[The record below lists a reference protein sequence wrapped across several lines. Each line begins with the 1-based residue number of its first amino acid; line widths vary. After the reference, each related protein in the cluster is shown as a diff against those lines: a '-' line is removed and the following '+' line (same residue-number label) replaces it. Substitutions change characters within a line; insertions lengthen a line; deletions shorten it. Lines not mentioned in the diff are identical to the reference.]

1 MYLVSFSETYMDSL
15 NCSSVFIG
23 IGISF
28 FYYGLFF
35 NFAAILYLFSVNFLT
50 EFCYFPSYIC
60 WWHLVVAFGLASWVL
75 REVCLTFWRTFV
87 YCYFGWH
94 FRKYVRFE
102 SKFMPFTLSSLC
114 VLTEWLI
121 IVMAL
126 ASCVIFLTIRVPDIP
141 LAWWM

>member
-23 IGISF
+23 IDISF

-60 WWHLVVAFGLASWVL
+60 
-75 REVCLTFWRTFV
+75 
-87 YCYFGWH
+87 
-94 FRKYVRFE
+94 
-102 SKFMPFTLSSLC
+102 
-114 VLTEWLI
+114 
-121 IVMAL
+121 
-126 ASCVIFLTIRVPDIP
+126 
-141 LAWWM
+141 